1 VELGDYETAC
11 ACLCTPDLPG
21 CLSFGCGL
29 DVARLL
35 LAALWSRDPPGL
47 VVIVLMIYGPSLLS
61 SRKRHGS
68 MEHKKTF
75 DVFGQC

>member
-1 VELGDYETAC
+1 
-11 ACLCTPDLPG
+11 
-21 CLSFGCGL
+21 
-29 DVARLL
+29 
-35 LAALWSRDPPGL
+35 
-47 VVIVLMIYGPSLLS
+47 MIYGPSLLS